1 MRACLSAPRSPQRT
15 TAVHDVFT
23 TSIRARGT
31 STRVEEEE
39 QVAER
44 IAVVTGGGT
53 GIGRAIAQRL
63 ADDGLHVIV
72 AGRRLEPLEVAARA
86 IGGSAEARR
95 LDASDPED
103 VQRFVDDLA
112 RDGGSLDA
120 LVLNAGGVAAPGGD
134 DLASV
139 AARWR
144 ADYDQNV
151 LTAVL
156 LSTAALPLM
165 PRPGGRIVLIG
176 SMSSRTGGGS
186 PSYVAAKSALNGW
199 VIALSARTAPDGI
212 TANVV
217 VPGYVPGTELGGGGD
232 LPPGIHERVVSR
244 IASGRA
250 GRPEDAAAAV
260 GFLVSPS
267 AGFLTGQVIEVNGG
281 TLPPTS

>member
-1 MRACLSAPRSPQRT
+1 M
-15 TAVHDVFT
+15 
-23 TSIRARGT
+23 
-31 STRVEEEE
+31 
-39 QVAER
+39 AER

-63 ADDGLHVIV
+63 ADDGLHVVV
-72 AGRRLEPLEVAARA
+72 AGRRAAQIGATAWEIGDAAEP
-86 IGGSAEARR
+86 RR

-103 VQRFVDDLA
+103 VQRFVDGLA
-112 RDGGSLDA
+112 RDFGTVDA

-134 DLASV
+134 DLAAV

-165 PRPGGRIVLIG
+165 PKPGGRIVLIG

-217 VPGYVPGTELGGGGD
+217 VPGYVPGTGLGGGGT
-232 LPPGIHERVVSR
+232 LPPALHERVVSR
-244 IASGRA
+244 IARGRA
-250 GRPEDAAAAV
+250 GTPEDAAAAV

-267 AGFLTGQVIEVNGG
+267 AEFLTGQVIEVNGG